1 MKEKNLAAQLAA
13 QLGVSPT
20 RATIILK
27 FPERGASK
35 QRILSVLH
43 RLDILPSTRAELRER
58 LKNITEQPRKK
69 GEKGRKLYARINGE
83 QVEICEASK
92 IRRPY
97 SIVAREKS
105 GELKYAGMGELLQ
118 LLPYERSHF
127 VVGQTYHF
135 WSKNEKQK

>member
-27 FPERGASK
+27 FPERGDSK
-35 QRILSVLH
+35 NRILAVLD
-43 RLDILPSTRAELRER
+43 RLEIAAKTRAELRQR
-58 LKNITEQPRKK
+58 LENITEQPRKK

-97 SIVAREKS
+97 SVVAKEKS
-105 GELKYAGMGELLQ
+105 GEVKYAGMGELLT

-127 VVGQTYHF
+127 LVGGVYHF
-135 WSKNEKQK
+135 WSKK

>member
-92 IRRPY
+92 IRRP
-97 SIVAREKS
+97 SAILEREKV
-105 GELKYAGMGELLQ
+105 GELRYAGMGELLT

-127 VVGQTYHF
+127 KVGETYHF
-135 WSKNEKQK
+135 WSKNYMK